1 MSSQPPRNRQELYD
15 RIRAGSK
22 DEVVLEEMVRLGF
35 WPARS
40 GQPGDPADVIHRR
53 NELQG
58 EIRALTTEQTRLGN
72 LEAMKRELRK
82 RRLEE
87 SRRKQQETKERRERE
102 RLARA
107 AAWKERK
114 GKELLFLGRGVSGG
128 LSERA
133 TDEAKLTRLGLPVLA
148 TPEALAQALGLSV
161 GKVRA
166 LCFTRTASTTSNYV
180 RFLLPKKTGGT
191 RLISAPL
198 PRLKAAQA
206 WVLGNILAKV
216 PVHDAAHGFR
226 AARSI
231 VTNARP
237 HVGAGVVVNLDLKD
251 FFPSV
256 LYPRVKGV
264 FAKLGY
270 SEATATVL
278 SLLCTEP
285 DVEEVEL
292 DGQRYFVAQG
302 GRRLP
307 QGAPTSPAL
316 TNILCRRLDRRLAGA
331 AHKLGFVYTRYADDL
346 TFSAHGPGP
355 HDVGELLRFVRWLV
369 SEEDF
374 TPHPDKTRVLRRGR
388 QQEVT
393 GVVVNDKPGVD
404 RETLKRFRALLHQLE
419 KSGPEGKRWGNSG
432 DVIAS
437 AVGFANYV
445 AMVDPVKGRALQQK
459 ARALEARYGRRPAP
473 PPRGKGTKGATQAG
487 GAVSAPV
494 SPEASAQAPV
504 APAAAPAAP
513 VASPDSEQK
522 PSEPPKKKWWKLF

>member
-1 MSSQPPRNRQELYD
+1 MSSQPPRNRQELYE

-22 DEVVLEEMVRLGF
+22 DDVVLEEMVRLGF

-40 GQPGDPADVIHRR
+40 GIPGDPADVIHRR
-53 NELQG
+53 NELQSQL
-58 EIRALTTEQTRLGN
+58 RALTTEQSRLAN

-102 RLARA
+102 RQQRA
-107 AAWKERK
+107 EAWKERK
-114 GKELLFLGRGVSGG
+114 AKEVLFLGRGVSGG
-128 LSERA
+128 LSER
-133 TDEAKLTRLGLPVLA
+133 TSDEAKLARQGLPVLA

-161 GKVRA
+161 GQLRA
-166 LCFTRTASTTSNYV
+166 LCFTRTASTTSHYV

-198 PRLKAAQA
+198 PRLKGAQA
-206 WVLGNILAKV
+206 WVLEHLLKKV
-216 PVHDAAHGFR
+216 PVHEAAHGFR
-226 AARSI
+226 EGRSI

-237 HVGAGVVVNLDLKD
+237 HVGAGMVVNLDLKD

-264 FAKLGY
+264 FVKLGY

-278 SLLCTEP
+278 ALLCTEP

-292 DGQRYFVAQG
+292 DGRRWFVTQG
-302 GRRLP
+302 KRRLP

-331 AHKLGFVYTRYADDL
+331 ARKLGFVYTRYADDL
-346 TFSAHGPGP
+346 TFSAQGPGP
-355 HDVGELLRFVRWLV
+355 HDAGELLRLVRWV
-369 SEEDF
+369 VGQEDF

-404 RETLKRFRALLHQLE
+404 RKTLKRFRALLHQVE
-419 KSGPEGKRWGNSG
+419 KTGPEGKRWGHSG

-445 AMVDPVKGRALQQK
+445 AMVDPVKGKALQAK
-459 ARALEARYGRRPAP
+459 ARALEARYGRRPVAP
-473 PPRGKGTKGATQAG
+473 PRAKAKKVAQAG
-487 GAVSAPV
+487 GTGAASTAA
-494 SPEASAQAPV
+494 ASAT
-504 APAAAPAAP
+504 PAQAPAAP
-513 VASPDSEQK
+513 ASSPQAEQK
-522 PSEPPKKKWWKLF
+522 PTEAPKKKWWKLF

>member
-15 RIRAGSK
+15 RIRASSRE
-22 DEVVLEEMVRLGF
+22 EVILEEMVRLGF
-35 WPARS
+35 WPART
-40 GQPGDPADVIHRR
+40 GIPGDPADVVHRR
-53 NELQG
+53 NELLGQ
-58 EIRALTTEQTRLGN
+58 IRALATEQGRLGN

-102 RLARA
+102 RQARA
-107 AAWKERK
+107 QAWKERK
-114 GKELLFLGRGVSGG
+114 AKELLFLGRGVSEG
-128 LSERA
+128 LSERV

-161 GKVRA
+161 GKLRA
-166 LCFTRTASTTSNYV
+166 LCFARTVSTSSNYV

-206 WVLGNILAKV
+206 WVLENILEKV
-216 PVHDAAHGFR
+216 PVHEAAHGFR
-226 AARSI
+226 AGRSI

-264 FAKLGY
+264 FVRLGY

-278 SLLCTEP
+278 ALLCTEP

-292 DGQRYFVAQG
+292 DGRRYYVAQG
-302 GRRLP
+302 ERRLP

-316 TNILCRRLDRRLAGA
+316 TNILCRRLDRRLSGA
-331 AHKLGFVYTRYADDL
+331 ARKLGFVYTRYADDL
-346 TFSAHGPGP
+346 TFSAPGPGP
-355 HDVGELLRFVRWLV
+355 HDAGELLRFVRWLV
-369 SEEDF
+369 RQEDF
-374 TPHPDKTRVLRRGR
+374 TPHPEKTRVLRRGR

-393 GVVVNDKPGVD
+393 GIVVNDKPGVD

-419 KSGPEGKRWGNSG
+419 KSGPEGKKWGRGG

-437 AVGFANYV
+437 AVGYANYV
-445 AMVDPVKGRALQQK
+445 AMVDPEKGGALQRK
-459 ARALEARYGRRPAP
+459 ARALEARYGR
-473 PPRGKGTKGATQAG
+473 
-487 GAVSAPV
+487 APV
-494 SPEASAQAPV
+494 PGPVSVPSAAPAQTPV
-504 APAAAPAAP
+504 APESSAAPP
-513 VASPDSEQK
+513 VEPVSRPESEQK
-522 PSEPPKKKWWKLF
+522 PPEPPKKKWW

>member
-1 MSSQPPRNRQELYD
+1 MSSQPPRSRQELYD
-15 RIRAGSK
+15 RIQSSSK

-35 WPARS
+35 WPART
-40 GQPGDPADVIHRR
+40 GLPGDPADVIHRR

-58 EIRALTTEQTRLGN
+58 QIRALTTEQSRLAD

-87 SRRKQQETKERRERE
+87 SRRKQKETKERRERE
-102 RLARA
+102 RQQRA

-114 GKELLFLGRGVSGG
+114 AKEVLFLGRGVSGG
-128 LSERA
+128 LSAR
-133 TDEAKLTRLGLPVLA
+133 TPDEARLTKQGLPVLA
-148 TPEALAQALGLSV
+148 TPEALAQAMGVSV
-161 GKVRA
+161 GQLRA
-166 LCFTRTASTTSNYV
+166 LCFTRTASTTSHYV

-206 WVLGNILAKV
+206 WVLENVLKKV
-216 PVHDAAHGFR
+216 PVHEAAHGFR
-226 AARSI
+226 EGRSI

-237 HVGAGVVVNLDLKD
+237 HVGAGMVVNLDLKD

-264 FAKLGY
+264 FVKLGY
-270 SEATATVL
+270 SEATATAL
-278 SLLCTEP
+278 ALLCTEP
-285 DVEEVEL
+285 DVEELEL
-292 DGQRYFVAQG
+292 DGQRWFVTQG
-302 GRRLP
+302 KRRLP

-331 AHKLGFVYTRYADDL
+331 ARKLGFVYTRYADDL
-346 TFSAHGPGP
+346 TFSAHGAGP
-355 HDVGELLRFVRWLV
+355 HDAGELLRFVRWV
-369 SEEDF
+369 VKQEEF
-374 TPHPDKTRVLRRGR
+374 TAHPDKTRVLRRGR

-404 RETLKRFRALLHQLE
+404 RKTLKRFRALLHQLE
-419 KSGPEGKRWGNSG
+419 KTGPEGKRWGNSG

-437 AVGFANYV
+437 AVGYANYV
-445 AMVDPVKGRALQQK
+445 AMVDPVKGKGLQEK
-459 ARALEARYGRRPAP
+459 ARALEQRYGRRPVA
-473 PPRGKGTKGATQAG
+473 PPRGKK
-487 GAVSAPV
+487 V
-494 SPEASAQAPV
+494 
-504 APAAAPAAP
+504 AAPAAQTAPSATP
-513 VASPDSEQK
+513 VQAPEQK

>member
-1 MSSQPPRNRQELYD
+1 MSSQPPRSRQELYD
-15 RIRAGSK
+15 RIQSSSK

-35 WPARS
+35 WPART
-40 GQPGDPADVIHRR
+40 GLPGDPADVIHRR

-58 EIRALTTEQTRLGN
+58 QIRALTTEQSRLAD

-87 SRRKQQETKERRERE
+87 SRRKQKETKERRERE
-102 RLARA
+102 RQQRA

-114 GKELLFLGRGVSGG
+114 AKEVLFLGRGVSGG
-128 LSERA
+128 LSAR
-133 TDEAKLTRLGLPVLA
+133 TPDEARLTKQGLPVLA
-148 TPEALAQALGLSV
+148 TPEALAQAMGVSV
-161 GKVRA
+161 GQLRA
-166 LCFTRTASTTSNYV
+166 LCFTRTASTTSHYV

-206 WVLGNILAKV
+206 WVLDNLLKKV
-216 PVHDAAHGFR
+216 PVHEAAHGFR
-226 AARSI
+226 EGRSI

-237 HVGAGVVVNLDLKD
+237 HVGAGMVVNLDLKD

-264 FAKLGY
+264 FVKLGY
-270 SEATATVL
+270 SEATATAL
-278 SLLCTEP
+278 ALLCTEP
-285 DVEEVEL
+285 DVEELEL
-292 DGQRYFVAQG
+292 DGQRWFVTQG
-302 GRRLP
+302 KRRLP

-331 AHKLGFVYTRYADDL
+331 ARKLGFVYTRYADDL

-355 HDVGELLRFVRWLV
+355 HDAGELLRFVRWV
-369 SEEDF
+369 VNQEEF

-404 RETLKRFRALLHQLE
+404 RKTLKRFRALLHQLE
-419 KSGPEGKRWGNSG
+419 KTGPEGKRWGNSG

-437 AVGFANYV
+437 AVGYANYV
-445 AMVDPVKGRALQQK
+445 AMVDPVKGKGLQEK
-459 ARALEARYGRRPAP
+459 ARALEQRYGRRPVA
-473 PPRGKGTKGATQAG
+473 PPRGKKVAEPAAQTAPSAT
-487 GAVSAPV
+487 P
-494 SPEASAQAPV
+494 AQAP
-504 APAAAPAAP
+504 
-513 VASPDSEQK
+513 EQK

>member
-1 MSSQPPRNRQELYD
+1 MSSQPPRSRQELYD
-15 RIRAGSK
+15 RIQSSSK

-35 WPARS
+35 WPART
-40 GQPGDPADVIHRR
+40 GLPGDPADVIHRR

-58 EIRALTTEQTRLGN
+58 QIRALTTEQSRLAD

-87 SRRKQQETKERRERE
+87 SRRKQKETKERRERE
-102 RLARA
+102 RQQRA

-114 GKELLFLGRGVSGG
+114 AREVLFLGRGVSGG
-128 LSERA
+128 LSAR
-133 TDEAKLTRLGLPVLA
+133 TPDEARLTKQGLPVLA
-148 TPEALAQALGLSV
+148 TPEALAQAMGVSV
-161 GKVRA
+161 GQLRA
-166 LCFTRTASTTSNYV
+166 LCFTRTASTTSHYV

-198 PRLKAAQA
+198 PRLKAAQT
-206 WVLGNILAKV
+206 WVLDNLLKKV
-216 PVHDAAHGFR
+216 PVHEAAHGFR
-226 AARSI
+226 EGRSI

-237 HVGAGVVVNLDLKD
+237 HVGAGMVVNLDLKD

-264 FAKLGY
+264 FVKLGY
-270 SEATATVL
+270 SEATATAL
-278 SLLCTEP
+278 ALLCTEP
-285 DVEEVEL
+285 DVEELEL
-292 DGQRYFVAQG
+292 DGQRWFVTQG
-302 GRRLP
+302 KRRLP

-331 AHKLGFVYTRYADDL
+331 ARKLGFVYTRYADDL

-355 HDVGELLRFVRWLV
+355 HDAGELLRFVRWV
-369 SEEDF
+369 VNQEEF

-404 RETLKRFRALLHQLE
+404 RKTLKRFRALLHQLE
-419 KSGPEGKRWGNSG
+419 KTGPEGKRWGNSG

-437 AVGFANYV
+437 AVGYANYV
-445 AMVDPVKGRALQQK
+445 AMVDPVKGKGLQEK
-459 ARALEARYGRRPAP
+459 ARALEQRYGRRPVA
-473 PPRGKGTKGATQAG
+473 PPRGKK
-487 GAVSAPV
+487 V
-494 SPEASAQAPV
+494 
-504 APAAAPAAP
+504 AAPAAP
-513 VASPDSEQK
+513 PETPAQAPEQK

>member
-15 RIRAGSK
+15 RIRASSR
-22 DEVVLEEMVRLGF
+22 DEVIFEEMVRLGF
-35 WPARS
+35 WPART
-40 GQPGDPADVIHRR
+40 GIPGDPAEVLHRR

-58 EIRALTTEQTRLGN
+58 QIRALATEQSRLGN

-102 RLARA
+102 RRARA
-107 AAWKERK
+107 EAWKERK
-114 GKELLFLGRGVSGG
+114 GKELLFLGRGVSAG
-128 LSERA
+128 LSERTA
-133 TDEAKLTRLGLPVLA
+133 DEARLGKLGLPVLA

-161 GKVRA
+161 GKLRA

-206 WVLGNILAKV
+206 WVLENILKKV

-226 AARSI
+226 EGRSI
-231 VTNARP
+231 VTNAQP
-237 HVGAGVVVNLDLKD
+237 HVGAGLVVNLDLKD

-264 FAKLGY
+264 FVRLGY

-278 SLLCTEP
+278 ALLCTEP

-292 DGQRYFVAQG
+292 DGRRYYVALG

-316 TNILCRRLDRRLAGA
+316 ANILCRRLDRRLSGA
-331 AHKLGFVYTRYADDL
+331 ARKLGFVYTRYADDL
-346 TFSAHGPGP
+346 TFSAHGPEP
-355 HDVGELLRFVRWLV
+355 RDAGELLRFVRWLV
-369 SEEDF
+369 REEDF
-374 TPHPDKTRVLRRGR
+374 TPHPEKTRILRRGR

-419 KSGPEGKRWGNSG
+419 KTGPEGKRWGQGG
-432 DVIAS
+432 DIIAS
-437 AVGFANYV
+437 AVGYANYV
-445 AMVDPVKGRALQQK
+445 AMVDPVKGRVLQAK
-459 ARALEARYGRRPAP
+459 ARALEARYGRRPTP
-473 PPRGKGTKGATQAG
+473 PPRAKKAAPAQAP
-487 GAVSAPV
+487 AVPVASAAPV
-494 SPEASAQAPV
+494 SPDSGTRNEPKPTEA
-504 APAAAPAAP
+504 
-513 VASPDSEQK
+513 
-522 PSEPPKKKWWKLF
+522 PKKKWWKLF

>member
-40 GQPGDPADVIHRR
+40 ERPGDPVDVMHRR
-53 NELQG
+53 NELQA
-58 EIRALTTEQTRLGN
+58 ELRALTTEQTRLGN

-128 LSERA
+128 LSER
-133 TDEAKLTRLGLPVLA
+133 TPDEAKLTRLGLPVLA
-148 TPEALAQALGLSV
+148 TPEVLAQALGLSV
-161 GKVRA
+161 GKLRA
-166 LCFTRTASTTSNYV
+166 LCFTRTASTTSHYV
-180 RFLLPKKTGGT
+180 RFQLPKKTGGT

-206 WVLGNILAKV
+206 WVLENILEKV

-226 AARSI
+226 AGRSI

-278 SLLCTEP
+278 ALLCTEP

-292 DGQRYFVAQG
+292 DGQRFFVAQG

-316 TNILCRRLDRRLAGA
+316 TNILCRRLDRRLSGA
-331 AHKLGFVYTRYADDL
+331 ARKLGFVYTRYADDL

-355 HDVGELLRFVRWLV
+355 HDAGELLRFVRWLV
-369 SEEDF
+369 GEEDF

-437 AVGFANYV
+437 AVGYANYV
-445 AMVDPVKGRALQQK
+445 AMVDPVKGAALQRK
-459 ARALEARYGRRPAP
+459 ARALEARYGRRPSP
-473 PPRGKGTKGATQAG
+473 PPRAKVAKGGAQAG
-487 GAVSAPV
+487 GSAP
-494 SPEASAQAPV
+494 ASSSAPAQAPETPAV
-504 APAAAPAAP
+504 APPAPAAT
-513 VASPDSEQK
+513 PDSGQK
-522 PSEPPKKKWWKLF
+522 PTEPPKKKWWKLF

>member
-15 RIRAGSK
+15 RIRASSK

-40 GQPGDPADVIHRR
+40 GIPGDPVDVVHRR
-53 NELQG
+53 NELRA
-58 EIRALTTEQTRLGN
+58 ELRALTTEQTRLGD

-87 SRRKQQETKERRERE
+87 SRRKQQDTKERRQRE

-114 GKELLFLGRGVSGG
+114 AKELLFLGRGVSGG
-128 LSERA
+128 LGERTA
-133 TDEAKLTRLGLPVLA
+133 DEAKLARQGLPVLA
-148 TPEALAQALGLSV
+148 TPEVLAQALALSV
-161 GKVRA
+161 GRLRA
-166 LCFTRTASTTSNYV
+166 LCFTRTASTTSHYV

-198 PRLKAAQA
+198 PRLKGAQT
-206 WVLGNILAKV
+206 WVLENLLAKV
-216 PVHDAAHGFR
+216 PVHEAAHGFR
-226 AARSI
+226 AGRSI

-264 FAKLGY
+264 FVKLGY
-270 SEATATVL
+270 GEAIATVL
-278 SLLCTEP
+278 ALLCTEP

-292 DGQRYFVAQG
+292 DGQRWFVTQG
-302 GRRLP
+302 KRRLP

-331 AHKLGFVYTRYADDL
+331 ARKLGFVYTRYADDL
-346 TFSAHGPGP
+346 TFSAPGPGP
-355 HDVGELLRFVRWLV
+355 HDAGELLRLVRWV
-369 SEEDF
+369 VRQEDF
-374 TPHPDKTRVLRRGR
+374 TPHPEKTRVLRRGR
-388 QQEVT
+388 RQEVT

-404 RETLKRFRALLHQLE
+404 RETLRRFRALLHQVE
-419 KSGPEGKRWGNSG
+419 RSGPEGKRWGRGG

-445 AMVDPVKGRALQQK
+445 AMVDPVKGGALRRE
-459 ARALEARYGRRPAP
+459 ARALEQRYGRRPVAVP
-473 PPRGKGTKGATQAG
+473 PSVASP
-487 GAVSAPV
+487 AVP
-494 SPEASAQAPV
+494 PV
-504 APAAAPAAP
+504 APESGP
-513 VASPDSEQK
+513 K